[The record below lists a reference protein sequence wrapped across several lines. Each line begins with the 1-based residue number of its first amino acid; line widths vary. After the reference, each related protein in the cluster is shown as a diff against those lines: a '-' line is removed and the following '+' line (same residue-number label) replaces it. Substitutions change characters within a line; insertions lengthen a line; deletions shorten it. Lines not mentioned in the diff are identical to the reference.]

1 MRPSLRDELE
11 RAEAE
16 AARLRR
22 AIAAASCREAG
33 CDMQFAGGKN
43 CGCHDGGCSVPVY
56 VCSRCGD
63 SDYGDNQEAAA
74 IRAEC
79 EVEP

>member
-1 MRPSLRDELE
+1 
-11 RAEAE
+11 
-16 AARLRR
+16 
-22 AIAAASCREAG
+22 
-33 CDMQFAGGKN
+33 MQFAGGKN